1 MTQIDN
7 VLHENRSFPP
17 SDAFRAAA
25 RISTAA
31 EYDAMWR
38 RSIDDPE
45 GFFGEAARELP
56 WIKPFTKVLDWSD
69 APRARWFADGELN
82 ASAVC
87 LDQHL
92 ETERRNKTAL
102 VFEG

>member
-31 EYDAMWR
+31 EYDAMWL

-56 WIKPFTKVLDWSD
+56 WIKQFTKVLDWSD
-69 APRARWFADGELN
+69 APRAR
-82 ASAVC
+82 
-87 LDQHL
+87 
-92 ETERRNKTAL
+92 
-102 VFEG
+102 